1 MQTFH
6 SIAFASL
13 GLLAVASA
21 ELNGQTKVVI
31 PSGYQNTEGNI
42 AELRPFAYD
51 RIRLTQYIGINLLRK
66 SIPFRK
72 TITAIAY
79 RRDGRAFTR
88 STFTRRTSP
97 TWTIRMGNYFPTTSN
112 PKEAYLRPGTG
123 SFNSLTTV
131 FNAKTVN
138 FPKLGPVG
146 FSTPPFNIR
155 FPLDAPF
162 QFLLTG
168 GYLAIDHFAYE
179 TRYRISTYLIDA
191 VRSQVDV
198 GTATSYGTACPQ
210 GKNRAFG
217 ISSNPGSEFP
227 LELRLFGGVPNS
239 LLIGTFGISK
249 TKWNGVPLP
258 LDLGF
263 LGLTGCKIYASE
275 EIMIPVKANTNGGA
289 AIVAKLPADPSLAG
303 VNLYSQWIS
312 LDKRVN
318 PSFPLSFSNGIAFR
332 IGKSMGNQPPLDAF
346 FTYGESNA
354 ARARI
359 GFVDTGISLVT
370 EFTYK

>member
-6 SIAFASL
+6 SIALASL
-13 GLLAVASA
+13 GLLAFVSGGVK
-21 ELNGQTKVVI
+21 GQTKVVI
-31 PSGYQNTEGNI
+31 PSGYQNTEGNS

-51 RIRLTQYIGINLLRK
+51 RIRLTQYIGINLLRNK
-66 SIPFRK
+66 IPFRK
-72 TITAIAY
+72 TITGIAY

-97 TWTIRMGNYFPTTSN
+97 TWTIRMGNYFPSRSN
-112 PKEAYLRPGTG
+112 PKEVYLRPGTG
-123 SFNSLTTV
+123 SFNTMTTV

-146 FSTPPFNIR
+146 FNLPPFNIR

-162 QFLLTG
+162 PFLLTG
-168 GYLAIDHFAYE
+168 GYLAIDHFVYE
-179 TRYRISTYLIDA
+179 TRNRTSTYLVDA

-198 GTATSYGTACPQ
+198 GSATSYGTSCPV

-217 ISSNPGSEFP
+217 VSSNPGSDFP
-227 LELRLFGGVPNS
+227 LEFRLFGGVPNT
-239 LLIGTFGISK
+239 LLIAAFGVSK
-249 TKWNGVPLP
+249 TSWNGVPLP
-258 LDLGF
+258 LGLDF
-263 LGLTGCKIYASE
+263 LGLKGCKIYASE
-275 EIMIPVKANTNGGA
+275 EILIPIKANTNGGA
-289 AIVAKLPADPSLAG
+289 AIITKLPADKSLAG
-303 VNLYSQWIS
+303 AKLYSQWIS

-318 PSFPLSFSNGIAFR
+318 PSFPLSFSNGVAFR
-332 IGKSMGNQPPLDAF
+332 LGKSVGKQAGLDAF

-354 ARARI
+354 ARYRS
-359 GFVDTGISLVT
+359 GFVDEGITLVT